1 MLSTGMNYGLGTNS
15 TFTNAANTNAYAN
28 TNTSTNANDIL
39 TTAYSNPMTTCS
51 AAGSINVNGVT
62 MPTNYDNDFFMPQE
76 LKIGNYLN
84 GQIPM
89 QGGATPQTQVGDQ
102 FVPSQTPEQTQQMQQ
117 MQQNPQTYPSQEIAT
132 QAPQNT
138 DPNTAP
144 ASFSLKKKGA
154 IAGFLA
160 PVAMGAYKMLKGAA
174 PSSVF
179 NKDLLIKCP
188 LLAVAGLVLGSLA
201 DNFLSKKVAA

>member
-15 TFTNAANTNAYAN
+15 TFTNVANTNAYANTN

-84 GQIPM
+84 GQVPM

-102 FVPSQTPEQTQQMQQ
+102 FVPSQ
-117 MQQNPQTYPSQEIAT
+117 
-132 QAPQNT
+132 APQNT

-144 ASFSLKKKGA
+144 ASLSLKKKGA